1 MNWFKW
7 TEFFKDDKG
16 RLSTTNLSFMLAVF
30 TMTFVVLYTTIYGTI
45 TDGILWV
52 YASLCTLGLVTKKGF
67 DALNRGS
74 SNDSTNS

>member
-1 MNWFKW
+1 MNWFAW

-16 RLSTTNLSFMLAVF
+16 RLSTTNLSFMLGVF
-30 TMTFVVLYTTIYGTI
+30 TMTFVVLYTTIYSTI

-67 DALNRGS
+67 DALGKN
-74 SNDSTNS
+74 NDSNTNS